1 MEKDWFMRETE
12 LSYQLDVAAMTTS
25 HVILE
30 WTRLANEKLRLQREL
45 HRRDKPHYVLV
56 FFLKTFTPP

>member
-1 MEKDWFMRETE
+1 MERDWFVREAE
-12 LSYQLDVAAMTTS
+12 LRYQVDVATLTTS

-56 FFLKTFTPP
+56 FLDYS

>member
-1 MEKDWFMRETE
+1 MERDWFAKEAE
-12 LSYQLDVAAMTTS
+12 LRYQVDVATLTTS

-45 HRRDKPHYVLV
+45 QRRDKPLYVLV
-56 FFLKTFTPP
+56 F

>member
-1 MEKDWFMRETE
+1 MERDWFAREAE
-12 LSYQLDVAAMTTS
+12 LRYQVDVATLTTS

-45 HRRDKPHYVLV
+45 HRRDKPLYVMIP
-56 FFLKTFTPP
+56 LKTNSF